1 MGLSHLRL
9 REPVGMVVDYQWYS
23 ELELWAVCGGDDRLL
38 GALLAKLESVT
49 VLDRKV
55 WKVPRRT
62 WMEIEGYVLFD
73 FLARRS

>member
-1 MGLSHLRL
+1 
-9 REPVGMVVDYQWYS
+9 
-23 ELELWAVCGGDDRLL
+23 LELWAVCGGDDRLL